1 MMDGTEV
8 PGKPPVWTRA
18 EVQSPCIR
26 VCVVHPEARICTGC
40 LRSID
45 EITRWS
51 RMTDDQR
58 SAVMAELPSRAGLL
72 RKRRG
77 GRAARLERGV

>member
-1 MMDGTEV
+1 MTDDVWNRDEV
-8 PGKPPVWTRA
+8 
-18 EVQSPCIR
+18 ESPCIK

-51 RMTDDQR
+51 KMSPEERRDII
-58 SAVMAELPSRAGLL
+58 AALPDRAGLL
-72 RKRRG
+72 KKRRG
-77 GRAARLERGV
+77 GRAARLGRG

>member
-1 MMDGTEV
+1 MTDETPWQRDEV
-8 PGKPPVWTRA
+8 
-18 EVQSPCIR
+18 ESPCVR

-51 RMTDDQR
+51 KMSGAERR
-58 SAVMAELPSRAGLL
+58 EVMAALPDRAGLL
-72 RKRRG
+72 KKRRG
-77 GRAARLERGV
+77 GRAARLSRG

>member
-1 MMDGTEV
+1 MADDVWNRDEV
-8 PGKPPVWTRA
+8 
-18 EVQSPCIR
+18 ESPCVR

-51 RMTDDQR
+51 KMSTEERRTI
-58 SAVMAELPSRAGLL
+58 MAALPDRADLL
-72 RKRRG
+72 KKRRG
-77 GRAARLERGV
+77 GRAARLARGG